1 MSLESSLI
9 AAAKKVKAGI
19 EEAGEDALKLAGFLQ
34 ANQAEI
40 TGLAALAGSK
50 TSNVVA
56 TGQTVLS
63 AVITAVKGA
72 SDAASANG
80 LSVNLDASVIAAVK
94 AIIKDLEAL

>member
-1 MSLESSLI
+1 MSLESGI
-9 AAAKKVKAGI
+9 VAAAKKVKAGI

-50 TSNVVA
+50 TSSVVA
-56 TGQTVLS
+56 TGQSVLG

-72 SDAASANG
+72 GDAASANG
-80 LSVNLDASVIAAVK
+80 LSVPLNASLIAEVKAVIA
-94 AIIKDLEAL
+94 DLEKL